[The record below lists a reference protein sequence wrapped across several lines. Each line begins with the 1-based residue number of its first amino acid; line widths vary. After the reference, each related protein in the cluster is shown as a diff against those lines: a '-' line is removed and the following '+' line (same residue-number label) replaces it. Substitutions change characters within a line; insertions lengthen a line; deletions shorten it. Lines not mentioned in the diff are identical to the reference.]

1 MAPVKAVAKVY
12 PGETIGKPREFH
24 EPLGGAAAN
33 QTAPTVVMNHHGGV
47 SLRHGPA
54 RQNPMDTP
62 IMMKT
67 QLRGRSGI
75 GSIKTRPI
83 LLLQDRDQSPPFP
96 PTSLPPVARRIG
108 KPDRRDPRRSIP
120 ASSHHF

>member
-54 RQNPMDTP
+54 RQNPMDTT
-62 IMMKT
+62 IMMKP
-67 QLRGRSGI
+67 QLRGRSGV
-75 GSIKTRPI
+75 GSIENRPI
-83 LLLQDRDQSPPFP
+83 LVLADRHQSPSFP
-96 PTSLPPVARRIG
+96 LIGLPAIARRMG
-108 KPDRRDPRRSIP
+108 KPYRRDPCRSI
-120 ASSHHF
+120 ASPSYHS